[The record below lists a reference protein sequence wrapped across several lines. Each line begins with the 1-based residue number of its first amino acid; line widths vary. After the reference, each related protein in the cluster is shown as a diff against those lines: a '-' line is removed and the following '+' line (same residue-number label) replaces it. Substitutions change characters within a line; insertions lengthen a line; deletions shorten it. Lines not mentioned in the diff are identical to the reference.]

1 MTADEEEQQS
11 TAGASWLH
19 RLYRFETGLEDPS
32 PAPAEHPANDPPTQ
46 PPSRSHLPSRSDP
59 SASPPRTEADGPG
72 PNSETDPSPSA
83 SGGSPSVSSG
93 LPSSPDSS
101 PSSPGSSPSSS
112 ARSAPEPSPSPL
124 LAALRRAA
132 DVEDLRVV
140 GVPDEHPYGRT
151 VRVSFHTGGERR
163 WGTLRL
169 FRRPSADEDGFE
181 AALGSQLDRWA
192 DASDVSGVVPVV
204 DAATSPRPWTVT
216 APLEDGLRGS
226 RRRSTSDALR
236 DARALARTLE
246 ALHDRGVVHAG
257 LDPDTV
263 VYHTDPDAG
272 VARPRLDLPGLV
284 DVYRRYADPAGF
296 LDPRFAP
303 PEYFDSDLGV
313 VDRTTDV
320 YGLGA
325 LLFWLLTGRPPYVGD
340 PVTIRDAVVDESVPA
355 PSAIDPRI
363 PESVDDL
370 VVRAMQPAP
379 FDRFET
385 ATTLLAAVDE
395 VCRRV
400 IEQ

>member
-11 TAGASWLH
+11 TAGPSWLH
-19 RLYRFETGLEDPS
+19 RLYRFETGFEDSSSTSAEP
-32 PAPAEHPANDPPTQ
+32 PAYDPPTRPDSRSH
-46 PPSRSHLPSRSDP
+46 PPSRSGP
-59 SASPPRTEADGPG
+59 SASPPRSEEHGPG
-72 PNSETDPSPSA
+72 PNSETEPSPSPSA
-83 SGGSPSVSSG
+83 SGGPPAVSGRSA
-93 LPSSPDSS
+93 SASDRS
-101 PSSPGSSPSSS
+101 PSSP
-112 ARSAPEPSPSPL
+112 ARSAAEPSPSPV

-140 GVPDEHPYGRT
+140 GRPEEHPYGRT
-151 VRVSFHTGGERR
+151 VRVSFTTGVERR

-181 AALGSQLDRWA
+181 AAIGSQLDRWA
-192 DASDVSGVVPVV
+192 DASDVPGVVPVV
-204 DAATSPRPWTVT
+204 DAATCPRPWTVT
-216 APLEDGLRGS
+216 APLDDGLSGA
-226 RRRSTSDALR
+226 RRRSPSGALR
-236 DARALARTLE
+236 DARALARTLV

-272 VARPRLDLPGLV
+272 VVRPRLDLPGLI

-325 LLFWLLTGRPPYVGD
+325 VLFWLLTGRPPYVGD

-385 ATTLLAAVDE
+385 ASALLAAVDE

-400 IEQ
+400 VEQ